1 MPNHQFYIVENEV
14 YSFININTCLIPK
27 ILSIMY
33 GGVHFQECYNRD
45 GGYCS
50 NMIIIC
56 RISLFTVYYIVKNK
70 VYSFLNFNTCLIPKI
85 LSIMYGGVHFQECY
99 NRDGSHY

>member
-1 MPNHQFYIVENEV
+1 MYSISKQILPNHQFYNVENEA

-33 GGVHFQECYNRD
+33 LGVHFQECYNRD
-45 GGYCS
+45 GAYCS

-56 RISLFTVYYIVKNK
+56 RILMFTVYYIVKN
-70 VYSFLNFNTCLIPKI
+70 
-85 LSIMYGGVHFQECY
+85 
-99 NRDGSHY
+99 

>member
-14 YSFININTCLIPK
+14 YSFININTRLIPK

-45 GGYCS
+45 EGYCS
-50 NMIIIC
+50 NFDNYL
-56 RISLFTVYYIVKNK
+56 SYFTVY
-70 VYSFLNFNTCLIPKI
+70 CI
-85 LSIMYGGVHFQECY
+85 LYCQKLSVLLP
-99 NRDGSHY
+99 